1 MMKVFSGA
9 FFISAAL
16 ILAGC
21 SGGDDFSGLYKA
33 EGNYG
38 KPTVVLNITSGSATA
53 IPANN
58 STGELEGVPT
68 DFKVDYKNGKML
80 LDSSEENIHL
90 TFKRADDERGLTCLN
105 CRETLGLS
113 SDWRFVQPEPLDI
126 NSILKKQQE
135 KRQAIIDEEV
145 KRRAKASELV
155 KFQGDWVGKRNYKD
169 HSLLVTSITTNKGI
183 KIYAFSYQSAAKLNE
198 YNADF
203 EIDGN
208 DLVIIHDGTSSKY
221 TLDENSTK
229 LKCTNNCGHATIWL
243 KANPEHVNDINY
255 VRELAGNP
263 LKNSWE

>member
-1 MMKVFSGA
+1 MMNFFSGA

-21 SGGDDFSGLYKA
+21 SGGDDFSGVYKA
-33 EGNYG
+33 EGSYG

-80 LDSSEENIHL
+80 LDSSSENIHL

-105 CRETLGLS
+105 CRETLGFT
-113 SDWRFVQPEPLDI
+113 SDWRFVQSESIDI
-126 NSILKKQQE
+126 YSTLKKQQE

-145 KRRAKASELV
+145 KRRAKAPKLV
-155 KFQGDWVGKRNYKD
+155 KFQGDWVGKRDYKD
-169 HSLLVTSITTNKGI
+169 HSLLITSITTDKGI
-183 KIYAFSYQSAAKLNE
+183 KQYAFSYQNAAKLNE
-198 YNADF
+198 YTADF

-208 DLVIIHDGTSSKY
+208 DLVIIYNGVSSKY
-221 TLDENSTK
+221 TLDEDGAK
-229 LKCTNNCGHATIWL
+229 LKCNNNCGHAIILL

-263 LKNSWE
+263 QKNSWE